1 MAQALAL
8 KYRPKNFSD
17 LTEQKSVVEI
27 LTNQINTNTIKHGYL
42 FCGGAGTGK
51 TTSARIFAS
60 MINKGSG
67 EPIELDAASNNSVE
81 DIRRITEEAQ
91 TKSLDS
97 EYKVFIVDECFP
109 GNTFINTEVGSVFI
123 KDIVPGTRVKSMT
136 GLNTVTHVFK
146 HSVLTSRLC
155 CVTINNKKLITTVDH
170 LFFTNNGWVKA
181 VDLCKGDIVYG
192 TADLQKLWKNIPGTS
207 REELYSEILL
217 PSMLGNIS
225 NKESAEKNKSC
236 ILSSLWEAD
245 DCTELFPQKNLLN
258 TLQECTNIEVR
269 KSDYEYRIWDDAT
282 ETIIRKDVEI
292 KSISQSRNCEK
303 IFKNE
308 RAERYTSSMEGSA
321 RWEREVHNSTDS
333 LVRSIRNWM
342 GVGVSNTNGLQ
353 SKNEKRSISYMLQS
367 RPRLS
372 TNESCNRG
380 GWCRAYLEKWIIERC
395 KESSIAGN
403 FRVESVEVYKRGYND
418 ELFQNSFSSE
428 QLSKNYVELYDLE
441 VENDHSYFANDI
453 LVHNCHMLSNSAW
466 NAFLKTLEEPPAKSI
481 FILCTTNPEKIP
493 ATILS
498 RVQRYNFQRISMQGV
513 IDRLLYILEREDSET
528 DVPGLDWDIHAV
540 DLIAKIADGGM
551 RDAITLL
558 DKCLSYSNDLTVPNV
573 INALGLVSYDTMFK
587 LTAFLINKDVSGTI
601 KLITSVF
608 ESGMD
613 LKQFIKDYFE
623 FILDLN
629 IYYQTGNMDSIKIPI
644 HCEPTIKEFKND
656 WGVINS
662 LLQVIVD
669 LMNEIKWIQ
678 NPKSVILARLMLFN
692 KGA

>member
-17 LTEQKSVVEI
+17 LTEQKAVVEI
-27 LTNQINTNTIKHGYL
+27 LTNQINTNTIKNGYL
-42 FCGGAGTGK
+42 FVGGAGTGK

-97 EYKVFIVDECFP
+97 EYKVFILDE
-109 GNTFINTEVGSVFI
+109 V
-123 KDIVPGTRVKSMT
+123 
-136 GLNTVTHVFK
+136 
-146 HSVLTSRLC
+146 
-155 CVTINNKKLITTVDH
+155 
-170 LFFTNNGWVKA
+170 
-181 VDLCKGDIVYG
+181 
-192 TADLQKLWKNIPGTS
+192 
-207 REELYSEILL
+207 
-217 PSMLGNIS
+217 
-225 NKESAEKNKSC
+225 
-236 ILSSLWEAD
+236 
-245 DCTELFPQKNLLN
+245 
-258 TLQECTNIEVR
+258 
-269 KSDYEYRIWDDAT
+269 
-282 ETIIRKDVEI
+282 
-292 KSISQSRNCEK
+292 
-303 IFKNE
+303 
-308 RAERYTSSMEGSA
+308 
-321 RWEREVHNSTDS
+321 
-333 LVRSIRNWM
+333 
-342 GVGVSNTNGLQ
+342 
-353 SKNEKRSISYMLQS
+353 
-367 RPRLS
+367 
-372 TNESCNRG
+372 
-380 GWCRAYLEKWIIERC
+380 
-395 KESSIAGN
+395 
-403 FRVESVEVYKRGYND
+403 
-418 ELFQNSFSSE
+418 
-428 QLSKNYVELYDLE
+428 
-441 VENDHSYFANDI
+441 
-453 LVHNCHMLSNSAW
+453 HMLSNSAW

-587 LTAFLINKDVSGTI
+587 LTAFLINKDNSGTI

-629 IYYQTGNMDSIKIPI
+629 IYYQTGDMDSIKIPI
-644 HCEPTIKEFKND
+644 HCEPTIQEFKND

-692 KGA
+692 GRD